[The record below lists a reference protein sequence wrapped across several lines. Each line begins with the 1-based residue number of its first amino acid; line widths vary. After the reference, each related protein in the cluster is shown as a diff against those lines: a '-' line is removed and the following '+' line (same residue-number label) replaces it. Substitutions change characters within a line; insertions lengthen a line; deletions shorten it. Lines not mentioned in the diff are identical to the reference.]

1 MKYTIATQNGEYP
14 FYAVQNSAHAA
25 YECVA
30 ELSRTLF
37 RDYGIDLDE
46 VLYEIALMSCG
57 KVTSYFVGC
66 LSIRAGTP
74 ENEERGSE

>member
-1 MKYTIATQNGEYP
+1 MKYMIAIQNGEYP
-14 FYAVQNSAHAA
+14 LHAVQHSAHAA

-37 RDYGIDLDE
+37 CDYGIDLDE

-57 KVTSYFVGC
+57 RKKSYFVGC
-66 LSIRAGTP
+66 LSIKTDIL
-74 ENEERGSE
+74 ENEERNSK